1 MAAQHTTYDDVFRTI
16 LNDCRDLI
24 HPLLNEI
31 FGEHYSGREPIHFG
45 TNEHFMNQRHGQ
57 GDKRITDS
65 SFTVSGIVLIRYH
78 LECQSTG
85 DATMDRR
92 MFEYDSQIALD
103 NSEKLDDS
111 LVLSF
116 PKSAVLFLRQ
126 TAGTP
131 DNMQIRLKL
140 HNTQKE
146 VTLEI
151 PILSIVNYTADELF
165 QKNLLILLPFHLFYY
180 EKQFPKME
188 QDTAQRGHLKEL
200 YGNIRLR
207 LEEMAR
213 QGTITEYTCR
223 TILDLCRRIAES
235 LCQKYDNIRKEIIS
249 IMGGEILEYEAKTIL
264 NEGKKQGWILGRES
278 GLAEGHKSGLAEGL
292 SEGHKSGL
300 AEGLSTGRMTTYL
313 ELVKEGILNI
323 KDAARRIP
331 MDEAEF
337 LKLLDSKEPF

>member
-1 MAAQHTTYDDVFRTI
+1 MAAQYTTYDDVFRTI

-31 FGEHYSGREPIHFG
+31 FGESYSGCEPIHFG
-45 TNEHFMNQRHGQ
+45 TNEHFMNQQHGQ

-85 DATMDRR
+85 DGTMDRR

-103 NSEKLDDS
+103 DSEKLDNA

-126 TAGTP
+126 AAHTP
-131 DNMQIRLKL
+131 DKMQIRLKL

-151 PILSIVNYTADELF
+151 PILSIVNYTDDELF

-188 QDTAQRGHLKEL
+188 QDAARREHLKGI
-200 YGNIRLR
+200 YINIRLR
-207 LEEMAR
+207 LENMAR

-223 TILDLCRRIAES
+223 TILDLSRRVAES
-235 LCQKYDNIRKEIIS
+235 LCKKYDNIRREVIS

-278 GLAEGHKSGLAEGL
+278 GRAE
-292 SEGHKSGL
+292 
-300 AEGLSTGRMTTYL
+300 TYL

-323 KDAARRIP
+323 QEAAMRIP
-331 MDEAEF
+331 MDEAE
-337 LKLLDSKEPF
+337 LQNLLNK

>member
-45 TNEHFMNQRHGQ
+45 TNELFMNQRHGQ
-57 GDKRITDS
+57 SDKRITDS

-103 NSEKLDDS
+103 DSEKLDDA

-151 PILSIVNYTADELF
+151 PILSIVNYTTDELF

-188 QDTAQRGHLKEL
+188 QDTAQRGHLREI
-200 YGNIRLR
+200 YSNIRLR

-223 TILDLCRRIAES
+223 TILDLSRRIAES

-264 NEGKKQGWILGRES
+264 NEGKKQGWILGHE
-278 GLAEGHKSGLAEGL
+278 
-292 SEGHKSGL
+292 SGL

-331 MDEAEF
+331 MDEAE
-337 LKLLDSKEPF
+337 LQNLLNK

>member
-1 MAAQHTTYDDVFRTI
+1 MAAQYTTYDDVFRTI
-16 LNDCRDLI
+16 LNDCRNLI

-31 FGEHYSGREPIHFG
+31 FGASYSGCEPIHFG
-45 TNEHFMNQRHGQ
+45 TNEHFMNQQHGQ

-103 NSEKLDDS
+103 DSEKLDDA

-126 TAGTP
+126 AAHTP
-131 DNMQIRLKL
+131 DKMQIRLKL

-151 PILSIVNYTADELF
+151 PILSIVNYTDDELF

-188 QDTAQRGHLKEL
+188 QDAARREHLKGI
-200 YGNIRLR
+200 YINIRLR
-207 LEEMAR
+207 LENMAR

-223 TILDLCRRIAES
+223 TILDLSRRVAES
-235 LCQKYDNIRKEIIS
+235 LCQKYDNIRREVIS

-278 GLAEGHKSGLAEGL
+278 GRAE
-292 SEGHKSGL
+292 
-300 AEGLSTGRMTTYL
+300 TYL

-323 KDAARRIP
+323 QEAAMRIP
-331 MDEAEF
+331 MDEAE
-337 LKLLDSKEPF
+337 LQNLLNK

>member
-16 LNDCRDLI
+16 LNDCRNLI

-31 FGEHYSGREPIHFG
+31 FGASYSGCEPIHFG
-45 TNEHFMNQRHGQ
+45 TNEHFMNQQHGQ

-103 NSEKLDDS
+103 DSEKLDDA

-126 TAGTP
+126 AAHTP
-131 DNMQIRLKL
+131 DKMQIRLKL

-146 VTLEI
+146 VTLKI
-151 PILSIVNYTADELF
+151 PILSIVNYTDDELF

-188 QDTAQRGHLKEL
+188 QDAARREHLKGI
-200 YGNIRLR
+200 YINIRLR
-207 LEEMAR
+207 LENMAR

-223 TILDLCRRIAES
+223 TILDLSRRVAES
-235 LCQKYDNIRKEIIS
+235 LCQKYDNIRREVIS
-249 IMGGEILEYEAKTIL
+249 IMGGEILGYEAKTIL

-278 GLAEGHKSGLAEGL
+278 GRAE
-292 SEGHKSGL
+292 
-300 AEGLSTGRMTTYL
+300 TYL

-323 KDAARRIP
+323 QEAAMRIP
-331 MDEAEF
+331 MDEAE
-337 LKLLDSKEPF
+337 LQNLLNK

>member
-1 MAAQHTTYDDVFRTI
+1 MAAQHNTYDDVFRTI

-45 TNEHFMNQRHGQ
+45 TNEHFMNQQHGQ

-103 NSEKLDDS
+103 DSEKLDDA

-146 VTLEI
+146 VNLEI

-188 QDTAQRGHLKEL
+188 QDAASRERLKEI
-200 YGNIRLR
+200 YINIRLR
-207 LEEMAR
+207 LEEMGR

-223 TILDLCRRIAES
+223 TILDLSRRVAEN
-235 LCQKYDNIRKEIIS
+235 LCQKYDNIRKEIVS

-264 NEGKKQGWILGRES
+264 NEGKKQGWILGHE
-278 GLAEGHKSGLAEGL
+278 
-292 SEGHKSGL
+292 SGL

-331 MDEAEF
+331 MDEAE
-337 LKLLDSKEPF
+337 LQNLLNK

>member
-1 MAAQHTTYDDVFRTI
+1 MAAQYNTYDDVFRTI

-31 FGEHYSGREPIHFG
+31 FGESYSGCEPIHFG
-45 TNEHFMNQRHGQ
+45 TNEHFMNQQHGQ

-103 NSEKLDDS
+103 DSEKLDDA

-151 PILSIVNYTADELF
+151 PILSIVNYTTDELF

-188 QDTAQRGHLKEL
+188 QDAARREHLKGI
-200 YGNIRLR
+200 YINIRLR
-207 LEEMAR
+207 LENMAR

-223 TILDLCRRIAES
+223 TILDLSRRVAES
-235 LCQKYDNIRKEIIS
+235 LCQKYDNIRREVIS

-278 GLAEGHKSGLAEGL
+278 GRAE
-292 SEGHKSGL
+292 
-300 AEGLSTGRMTTYL
+300 TYL

-323 KDAARRIP
+323 QEAAMRIP
-331 MDEAEF
+331 MDEAE
-337 LKLLDSKEPF
+337 LQNLLNK

>member
-1 MAAQHTTYDDVFRTI
+1 
-16 LNDCRDLI
+16 
-24 HPLLNEI
+24 
-31 FGEHYSGREPIHFG
+31 
-45 TNEHFMNQRHGQ
+45 
-57 GDKRITDS
+57 
-65 SFTVSGIVLIRYH
+65 
-78 LECQSTG
+78 
-85 DATMDRR
+85 MDRR

-103 NSEKLDDS
+103 DSEKLDDA

-151 PILSIVNYTADELF
+151 PILSIVNYTTDELF

-188 QDTAQRGHLKEL
+188 QDTAQRGHLREI

-207 LEEMAR
+207 LEEMTR

-223 TILDLCRRIAES
+223 TILDLSRRIAES

-264 NEGKKQGWILGRES
+264 NEGKKQGWILGHE
-278 GLAEGHKSGLAEGL
+278 
-292 SEGHKSGL
+292 SGL

>member
-1 MAAQHTTYDDVFRTI
+1 
-16 LNDCRDLI
+16 
-24 HPLLNEI
+24 
-31 FGEHYSGREPIHFG
+31 
-45 TNEHFMNQRHGQ
+45 
-57 GDKRITDS
+57 
-65 SFTVSGIVLIRYH
+65 
-78 LECQSTG
+78 
-85 DATMDRR
+85 

-103 NSEKLDDS
+103 DSEKLDDA

-151 PILSIVNYTADELF
+151 PILSIVNYTTDELF

-180 EKQFPKME
+180 EKHFPKME
-188 QDTAQRGHLKEL
+188 QDTAQRGYLKEI

-223 TILDLCRRIAES
+223 TILDLSRRIAES

-278 GLAEGHKSGLAEGL
+278 GLAEGHKSGLAEGRKSGL
-292 SEGHKSGL
+292 AEGHKSGL

-331 MDEAEF
+331 MDEAE
-337 LKLLDSKEPF
+337 LQNLLNK

>member
-16 LNDCRDLI
+16 LNDCRNLI

-31 FGEHYSGREPIHFG
+31 FGASYSGCEPIHFG
-45 TNEHFMNQRHGQ
+45 TNEHFMNQQHGQ

-103 NSEKLDDS
+103 DSEKLDDA

-126 TAGTP
+126 TAHTP
-131 DNMQIRLKL
+131 DKMQIRLKL

-151 PILSIVNYTADELF
+151 PILSNVNYTADELF

-188 QDTAQRGHLKEL
+188 QDAARREHLKGI
-200 YGNIRLR
+200 YINIRLR
-207 LEEMAR
+207 LENMAR

-223 TILDLCRRIAES
+223 TILDLSRRVAES
-235 LCQKYDNIRKEIIS
+235 LCQKYDNIRREVIS

-278 GLAEGHKSGLAEGL
+278 GRAE
-292 SEGHKSGL
+292 
-300 AEGLSTGRMTTYL
+300 TYL

-323 KDAARRIP
+323 QEAAMRIP
-331 MDEAEF
+331 MDEAE
-337 LKLLDSKEPF
+337 LQNLLNK

>member
-1 MAAQHTTYDDVFRTI
+1 MAAQHNTYDDVFRTI

-24 HPLLNEI
+24 HPLLNEV

-57 GDKRITDS
+57 SAKRITDS

-103 NSEKLDDS
+103 DSEKLDDA

-151 PILSIVNYTADELF
+151 PILSIVNYTTDELF

-188 QDTAQRGHLKEL
+188 QDTAQRGHLREI
-200 YGNIRLR
+200 YSNIRLR

-223 TILDLCRRIAES
+223 TILDLSRRIAES

-264 NEGKKQGWILGRES
+264 NEGKKQGWILGHE
-278 GLAEGHKSGLAEGL
+278 
-292 SEGHKSGL
+292 SGL

-331 MDEAEF
+331 MDEAE
-337 LKLLDSKEPF
+337 LQNLLNK

>member
-57 GDKRITDS
+57 SDKRITDS

-103 NSEKLDDS
+103 DSEKLDDA
-111 LVLSF
+111 LVLFF

-126 TAGTP
+126 AAHTP
-131 DNMQIRLKL
+131 DEMQIRLKL

-146 VTLEI
+146 VNLEI

-188 QDTAQRGHLKEL
+188 QDAASRERLKEI
-200 YGNIRLR
+200 YINIRLR
-207 LEEMAR
+207 LEEMGR

-223 TILDLCRRIAES
+223 TILDLSRRVAEN
-235 LCQKYDNIRKEIIS
+235 LCQKYDNIRKEIVS

-278 GLAEGHKSGLAEGL
+278 GLAEG
-292 SEGHKSGL
+292 
-300 AEGLSTGRMTTYL
+300 LSTGRTTTYL

-331 MDEAEF
+331 MDEAE
-337 LKLLDSKEPF
+337 LQNLLNK

>member
-1 MAAQHTTYDDVFRTI
+1 MAAQYTTYDDVFRTI
-16 LNDCRDLI
+16 LNDCRNLI

-31 FGEHYSGREPIHFG
+31 FGASYSGCEPIHFG
-45 TNEHFMNQRHGQ
+45 TNEHFMNQQHGQ

-85 DATMDRR
+85 DTTMDRR

-103 NSEKLDDS
+103 DSEKLDDA

-126 TAGTP
+126 AAHTP
-131 DNMQIRLKL
+131 DKMQIRLKL

-151 PILSIVNYTADELF
+151 PILSIVNYTDDELF

-188 QDTAQRGHLKEL
+188 QDAARREHLKGI
-200 YGNIRLR
+200 YINIRLR
-207 LEEMAR
+207 LENMAR

-223 TILDLCRRIAES
+223 TILDLSRRVAES
-235 LCQKYDNIRKEIIS
+235 LCQKYDNIRREVIS

-278 GLAEGHKSGLAEGL
+278 GRAE
-292 SEGHKSGL
+292 
-300 AEGLSTGRMTTYL
+300 TYL

-323 KDAARRIP
+323 QEAAMRIP
-331 MDEAEF
+331 MDEAE
-337 LKLLDSKEPF
+337 LQNLLNK

>member
-57 GDKRITDS
+57 SDKRITDS

-103 NSEKLDDS
+103 DSEKLDDA

-131 DNMQIRLKL
+131 DKMQIRLKL

-151 PILSIVNYTADELF
+151 PILSIVNYTTDELF

-188 QDTAQRGHLKEL
+188 QDTAQRGHLKEI
-200 YGNIRLR
+200 YSNIRLR

-223 TILDLCRRIAES
+223 TILDLSRRIAES

-278 GLAEGHKSGLAEGL
+278 GLAEG
-292 SEGHKSGL
+292 
-300 AEGLSTGRMTTYL
+300 LSTGRMTTYL

-331 MDEAEF
+331 MDEAE
-337 LKLLDSKEPF
+337 LQNLLNK

>member
-1 MAAQHTTYDDVFRTI
+1 
-16 LNDCRDLI
+16 
-24 HPLLNEI
+24 
-31 FGEHYSGREPIHFG
+31 
-45 TNEHFMNQRHGQ
+45 MNQQHGQ

-85 DATMDRR
+85 DTTMDRR

-103 NSEKLDDS
+103 DSEKLDDA

-188 QDTAQRGHLKEL
+188 QDTAQRGRLKEI

-223 TILDLCRRIAES
+223 TILDLSRRIAES

-264 NEGKKQGWILGRES
+264 NEGKKQGWILGHE
-278 GLAEGHKSGLAEGL
+278 
-292 SEGHKSGL
+292 SGL

-331 MDEAEF
+331 MDEAE
-337 LKLLDSKEPF
+337 LHNLLNK

>member
-1 MAAQHTTYDDVFRTI
+1 MAAQYTTYDDVFRTI
-16 LNDCRDLI
+16 LNDCRNLI

-31 FGEHYSGREPIHFG
+31 FGESYSGCEPIHFG
-45 TNEHFMNQRHGQ
+45 TNEQFMNQQHGQ

-103 NSEKLDDS
+103 DSEKLDDA

-131 DNMQIRLKL
+131 DKMQIRLKL

-188 QDTAQRGHLKEL
+188 QDAARREHLKGI
-200 YGNIRLR
+200 YINIRLR
-207 LEEMAR
+207 LENMAR

-223 TILDLCRRIAES
+223 TILDLSRRVAES
-235 LCQKYDNIRKEIIS
+235 LCQKYDNIRREVIS

-278 GLAEGHKSGLAEGL
+278 GRAE
-292 SEGHKSGL
+292 
-300 AEGLSTGRMTTYL
+300 TYL

-323 KDAARRIP
+323 QEAAMRIP
-331 MDEAEF
+331 MDEAE
-337 LKLLDSKEPF
+337 LQNLLNK

>member
-1 MAAQHTTYDDVFRTI
+1 MAAQYTTYDDVFRTI

-31 FGEHYSGREPIHFG
+31 FGESYSGCEPIHFG
-45 TNEHFMNQRHGQ
+45 TNEHFMNQQHGQ

-65 SFTVSGIVLIRYH
+65 SFTVSGILLIRYH
-78 LECQSTG
+78 LECQSTS

-103 NSEKLDDS
+103 DSEKLDDA
-111 LVLSF
+111 LVLFF

-126 TAGTP
+126 AAHTP
-131 DNMQIRLKL
+131 DKMQIRLKL

-146 VTLEI
+146 VNLEI

-188 QDTAQRGHLKEL
+188 QDAAKREHLKGI
-200 YGNIRLR
+200 YINIRLR
-207 LEEMAR
+207 LENMAR

-223 TILDLCRRIAES
+223 TILDLSRWVAES
-235 LCQKYDNIRKEIIS
+235 LCQKYDNIRREVIS

-278 GLAEGHKSGLAEGL
+278 GRAE
-292 SEGHKSGL
+292 
-300 AEGLSTGRMTTYL
+300 TYL

-323 KDAARRIP
+323 QEAAMRIP
-331 MDEAEF
+331 MDEAE
-337 LKLLDSKEPF
+337 LQNLLNK

>member
-16 LNDCRDLI
+16 LNDCRNLI

-31 FGEHYSGREPIHFG
+31 FGASYSGCEPIHFG
-45 TNEHFMNQRHGQ
+45 TNEHFMNQQHGQ

-103 NSEKLDDS
+103 DSEKLDDA

-126 TAGTP
+126 AAHTP
-131 DNMQIRLKL
+131 DKMQIRLKL

-146 VTLEI
+146 VTLKI
-151 PILSIVNYTADELF
+151 PILSIVNYTDDELF

-188 QDTAQRGHLKEL
+188 QDAARREHLKGI
-200 YGNIRLR
+200 YINIRLR
-207 LEEMAR
+207 LENMAR

-223 TILDLCRRIAES
+223 TILDLSRRVAES
-235 LCQKYDNIRKEIIS
+235 LCQKYDNIRREVIS

-278 GLAEGHKSGLAEGL
+278 GRAE
-292 SEGHKSGL
+292 
-300 AEGLSTGRMTTYL
+300 TYL

-323 KDAARRIP
+323 QEAAMRIP
-331 MDEAEF
+331 MDEAE
-337 LKLLDSKEPF
+337 LQNLLNK

>member
-1 MAAQHTTYDDVFRTI
+1 MAAQYTTYDDVFRTI

-31 FGEHYSGREPIHFG
+31 FGESYSGCEPIHFG
-45 TNEHFMNQRHGQ
+45 TNEHFMNQQHGQ

-103 NSEKLDDS
+103 DSEKLDNA

-126 TAGTP
+126 AAHTP
-131 DNMQIRLKL
+131 DKMQIRLKL

-165 QKNLLILLPFHLFYY
+165 QRVSQNY
-180 EKQFPKME
+180 Q
-188 QDTAQRGHLKEL
+188 
-200 YGNIRLR
+200 IR
-207 LEEMAR
+207 
-213 QGTITEYTCR
+213 
-223 TILDLCRRIAES
+223 
-235 LCQKYDNIRKEIIS
+235 
-249 IMGGEILEYEAKTIL
+249 
-264 NEGKKQGWILGRES
+264 
-278 GLAEGHKSGLAEGL
+278 
-292 SEGHKSGL
+292 
-300 AEGLSTGRMTTYL
+300 
-313 ELVKEGILNI
+313 
-323 KDAARRIP
+323 
-331 MDEAEF
+331 
-337 LKLLDSKEPF
+337 

>member
-1 MAAQHTTYDDVFRTI
+1 MAAQYTTYDDVFRTI

-31 FGEHYSGREPIHFG
+31 FGESYSGCEPIHFG
-45 TNEHFMNQRHGQ
+45 TNEHFMNQQHGQ

-65 SFTVSGIVLIRYH
+65 SFTVSGILLIRYH
-78 LECQSTG
+78 LECQSTS

-103 NSEKLDDS
+103 DSEKLDDA
-111 LVLSF
+111 LVLFF

-126 TAGTP
+126 AAHTP
-131 DNMQIRLKL
+131 DKMQIRLKL

-146 VTLEI
+146 VNLEI

-188 QDTAQRGHLKEL
+188 QDAASRERLKEI
-200 YGNIRLR
+200 YINIRLR
-207 LEEMAR
+207 LEEMGR

-223 TILDLCRRIAES
+223 TILDLIRRVAES
-235 LCQKYDNIRKEIIS
+235 LCQKYDNIRREVIS

-278 GLAEGHKSGLAEGL
+278 GRAE
-292 SEGHKSGL
+292 
-300 AEGLSTGRMTTYL
+300 TYL

-323 KDAARRIP
+323 KEAAMRIP
-331 MDEAEF
+331 MDERE
-337 LKLLDSKEPF
+337 LQNLLNK

>member
-1 MAAQHTTYDDVFRTI
+1 MAAQHNTYDDVFRTI
-16 LNDCRDLI
+16 LNDCRNLI
-24 HPLLNEI
+24 HPLLNEV

-45 TNEHFMNQRHGQ
+45 TNEHFMNQQHGQ

-103 NSEKLDDS
+103 DSEKLDNA

-126 TAGTP
+126 TAGPP

-180 EKQFPKME
+180 EKHFPKME
-188 QDTAQRGHLKEL
+188 QDTAQRGYLKEI

-223 TILDLCRRIAES
+223 TILDLSRRIAES
-235 LCQKYDNIRKEIIS
+235 LCQKYDNIRKEIVS
-249 IMGGEILEYEAKTIL
+249 IMGGKILEYEAKTIL
-264 NEGKKQGWILGRES
+264 NEGKKQGWILGHE
-278 GLAEGHKSGLAEGL
+278 
-292 SEGHKSGL
+292 SGL

-331 MDEAEF
+331 MDEAE
-337 LKLLDSKEPF
+337 LQNLLNK

>member
-1 MAAQHTTYDDVFRTI
+1 MY
-16 LNDCRDLI
+16 
-24 HPLLNEI
+24 
-31 FGEHYSGREPIHFG
+31 
-45 TNEHFMNQRHGQ
+45 
-57 GDKRITDS
+57 KR
-65 SFTVSGIVLIRYH
+65 
-78 LECQSTG
+78 Q
-85 DATMDRR
+85 
-92 MFEYDSQIALD
+92 
-103 NSEKLDDS
+103 
-111 LVLSF
+111 
-116 PKSAVLFLRQ
+116 VLFLRQ

-131 DNMQIRLKL
+131 DKMQIRLKL

-188 QDTAQRGHLKEL
+188 QDAARREHLKGI
-200 YGNIRLR
+200 YINIRLR
-207 LEEMAR
+207 LENMAR

-223 TILDLCRRIAES
+223 TILDLSRRVAES
-235 LCQKYDNIRKEIIS
+235 LCQKYDNIRREVIS

-278 GLAEGHKSGLAEGL
+278 GLAEG
-292 SEGHKSGL
+292 
-300 AEGLSTGRMTTYL
+300 LSTGRKTTYL

-323 KDAARRIP
+323 KEAAMRIP

-337 LKLLDSKEPF
+337 LKLLNSEEPF

>member
-1 MAAQHTTYDDVFRTI
+1 MAAQYTTYDDVFRTI

-31 FGEHYSGREPIHFG
+31 FGESYSGCEPIHFG
-45 TNEHFMNQRHGQ
+45 TNEHFMNQQHGQ

-103 NSEKLDDS
+103 DSEKLDDA

-126 TAGTP
+126 AAHTP
-131 DNMQIRLKL
+131 DKMQIRLKL

-146 VTLEI
+146 VNLEI
-151 PILSIVNYTADELF
+151 PILSIVNYTDDELF

-188 QDTAQRGHLKEL
+188 QDAASRERLKGI
-200 YGNIRLR
+200 YINIRLR
-207 LEEMAR
+207 LEDMGR

-223 TILDLCRRIAES
+223 TILDLIRRVAES
-235 LCQKYDNIRKEIIS
+235 LCQKYDNIRREVIS

-264 NEGKKQGWILGRES
+264 NEGKSKAGFSGES
-278 GLAEGHKSGLAEGL
+278 P
-292 SEGHKSGL
+292 
-300 AEGLSTGRMTTYL
+300 
-313 ELVKEGILNI
+313 
-323 KDAARRIP
+323 DAPKRIWN
-331 MDEAEF
+331 
-337 LKLLDSKEPF
+337 L

>member
-1 MAAQHTTYDDVFRTI
+1 MAAQYTTYDDVFRTI

-31 FGEHYSGREPIHFG
+31 FGESYSGCEPIHFG
-45 TNEHFMNQRHGQ
+45 TNEHFMNQQHGQ

-65 SFTVSGIVLIRYH
+65 SFTVSGILLIRYH
-78 LECQSTG
+78 LECQSTS

-103 NSEKLDDS
+103 DSEKLDDA
-111 LVLSF
+111 LVLFF

-126 TAGTP
+126 AAHTP
-131 DNMQIRLKL
+131 DKMQIRLKL

-146 VTLEI
+146 VNLEI

-188 QDTAQRGHLKEL
+188 QDAARREHLKGI
-200 YGNIRLR
+200 YINIRLR
-207 LEEMAR
+207 PENMAR

-223 TILDLCRRIAES
+223 TILDLSRWVAES
-235 LCQKYDNIRKEIIS
+235 LCQKYDNIRREVIS

-278 GLAEGHKSGLAEGL
+278 GRAE
-292 SEGHKSGL
+292 
-300 AEGLSTGRMTTYL
+300 TYL

-323 KDAARRIP
+323 QEAAMRIP
-331 MDEAEF
+331 MDEAE
-337 LKLLDSKEPF
+337 LQNLLNK

>member
-1 MAAQHTTYDDVFRTI
+1 MAAQYTTYDDVFRTI

-31 FGEHYSGREPIHFG
+31 FGESYSGCEPIHFG
-45 TNEHFMNQRHGQ
+45 TNEHFMNQQHGQ

-78 LECQSTG
+78 LECQSTS

-103 NSEKLDDS
+103 DSEKLDDA
-111 LVLSF
+111 LVLFF

-126 TAGTP
+126 AAHTP
-131 DNMQIRLKL
+131 DKMQIRLKL

-146 VTLEI
+146 VNLEI

-188 QDTAQRGHLKEL
+188 QDAASRERLKEI
-200 YGNIRLR
+200 YINIRLR
-207 LEEMAR
+207 LEEMGR

-223 TILDLCRRIAES
+223 TILDLIRRVAES
-235 LCQKYDNIRKEIIS
+235 LCQKYDNIRREVIS

-278 GLAEGHKSGLAEGL
+278 GRAE
-292 SEGHKSGL
+292 
-300 AEGLSTGRMTTYL
+300 TYL

-323 KDAARRIP
+323 KEAAMRIP
-331 MDEAEF
+331 MDERE
-337 LKLLDSKEPF
+337 LQNLLNK

>member
-16 LNDCRDLI
+16 LNDCRNLI

-31 FGEHYSGREPIHFG
+31 FGASYSGCEPIHFG
-45 TNEHFMNQRHGQ
+45 TNEHFMNQQHGQ

-103 NSEKLDDS
+103 DSEKLDDA
-111 LVLSF
+111 LALSF

-126 TAGTP
+126 AAHTP
-131 DNMQIRLKL
+131 DKMQIRLKL

-146 VTLEI
+146 VTLKI
-151 PILSIVNYTADELF
+151 PILSIVNYTDDELF

-188 QDTAQRGHLKEL
+188 QDAARREHLKGI
-200 YGNIRLR
+200 YINIRLR
-207 LEEMAR
+207 LENMAR

-223 TILDLCRRIAES
+223 TILDLSRRVAES
-235 LCQKYDNIRKEIIS
+235 LCQKYDNIRREVIS

-278 GLAEGHKSGLAEGL
+278 GRAE
-292 SEGHKSGL
+292 
-300 AEGLSTGRMTTYL
+300 TYL

-331 MDEAEF
+331 MDEAE
-337 LKLLDSKEPF
+337 LQNLLNK

>member
-1 MAAQHTTYDDVFRTI
+1 MAAQHNTYDDVFRTI

-31 FGEHYSGREPIHFG
+31 FGEHYSGRESIHFG
-45 TNEHFMNQRHGQ
+45 TNEHFMNQQHGQ
-57 GDKRITDS
+57 SDKRITDS

-103 NSEKLDDS
+103 DSEKLDNA

-188 QDTAQRGHLKEL
+188 QDAASREHLKEI
-200 YGNIRLR
+200 YINIRLR
-207 LEEMAR
+207 LEEMGR

-223 TILDLCRRIAES
+223 TILDLSRRVAEN
-235 LCQKYDNIRKEIIS
+235 LCQKYDNIRREVVN

-278 GLAEGHKSGLAEGL
+278 GLAEG
-292 SEGHKSGL
+292 
-300 AEGLSTGRMTTYL
+300 LSTGRTTTYL

>member
-16 LNDCRDLI
+16 LNDCRNLI

-31 FGEHYSGREPIHFG
+31 FGASYSGCEPIHFG

-103 NSEKLDDS
+103 DSEKLDDA

-188 QDTAQRGHLKEL
+188 QDTAQRRHLKEI
-200 YGNIRLR
+200 YVNIRLR
-207 LEEMAR
+207 LENMAR

-223 TILDLCRRIAES
+223 TIFDLSRRIAES
-235 LCQKYDNIRKEIIS
+235 LCQKYDNIRKEIVS

-278 GLAEGHKSGLAEGL
+278 GLAEG
-292 SEGHKSGL
+292 
-300 AEGLSTGRMTTYL
+300 LSTGRKTTYL

-323 KDAARRIP
+323 KEAAMRIP

-337 LKLLDSKEPF
+337 LKLLNSKEPF

>member
-1 MAAQHTTYDDVFRTI
+1 MAAQYTTYDDVFRTI

-31 FGEHYSGREPIHFG
+31 FGESYSGGEPIHFG
-45 TNEHFMNQRHGQ
+45 TNEHFMNQQHGQ

-103 NSEKLDDS
+103 DSEKLDDA

-126 TAGTP
+126 AAHTP
-131 DNMQIRLKL
+131 DKMQIRLKL

-146 VTLEI
+146 VTLKK
-151 PILSIVNYTADELF
+151 PILSIVNYTDDELF

-188 QDTAQRGHLKEL
+188 QDAARREHLKGI
-200 YGNIRLR
+200 YINIRLR
-207 LEEMAR
+207 LENMAR

-223 TILDLCRRIAES
+223 TILDLSRRVAES
-235 LCQKYDNIRKEIIS
+235 LCQKYDNIRREVIS

-278 GLAEGHKSGLAEGL
+278 GRAE
-292 SEGHKSGL
+292 
-300 AEGLSTGRMTTYL
+300 TYL

-323 KDAARRIP
+323 QEAAMRIP
-331 MDEAEF
+331 MDEAE
-337 LKLLDSKEPF
+337 LQNLLNK

>member
-1 MAAQHTTYDDVFRTI
+1 MAAQYTTYDDVFRTI

-31 FGEHYSGREPIHFG
+31 FGESYSGCEPIHFG
-45 TNEHFMNQRHGQ
+45 TNEHFMNQQHGQ

-65 SFTVSGIVLIRYH
+65 SFTVSGILLIRYH
-78 LECQSTG
+78 LECQSTS

-103 NSEKLDDS
+103 DSEKLDDA
-111 LVLSF
+111 LVLFF

-126 TAGTP
+126 AAHTP
-131 DNMQIRLKL
+131 DKMQIRLKL

-146 VTLEI
+146 VNLEI

-188 QDTAQRGHLKEL
+188 QDAARREHLKGI
-200 YGNIRLR
+200 YINIRLR
-207 LEEMAR
+207 LENMAR

-223 TILDLCRRIAES
+223 TILDLSRWVAES
-235 LCQKYDNIRKEIIS
+235 LCQKYDNIRREVIS

-278 GLAEGHKSGLAEGL
+278 GRAE
-292 SEGHKSGL
+292 
-300 AEGLSTGRMTTYL
+300 TYL

-323 KDAARRIP
+323 QEAAMRIP
-331 MDEAEF
+331 MDEAE
-337 LKLLDSKEPF
+337 LQNLLNK

>member
-1 MAAQHTTYDDVFRTI
+1 MAAQYTTYDDVFRTI

-31 FGEHYSGREPIHFG
+31 FGESYSGCEPIHFG
-45 TNEHFMNQRHGQ
+45 TNEHFMNQQHGQ

-78 LECQSTG
+78 LECQSTS

-103 NSEKLDDS
+103 DSEKLDDA
-111 LVLSF
+111 LVLFF

-126 TAGTP
+126 AAHTP
-131 DNMQIRLKL
+131 DKMQIRLKL

-146 VTLEI
+146 VNLEI

-188 QDTAQRGHLKEL
+188 QNAASRERLKEI
-200 YGNIRLR
+200 YPNAIQV
-207 LEEMAR
+207 E
-213 QGTITEYTCR
+213 
-223 TILDLCRRIAES
+223 
-235 LCQKYDNIRKEIIS
+235 
-249 IMGGEILEYEAKTIL
+249 
-264 NEGKKQGWILGRES
+264 
-278 GLAEGHKSGLAEGL
+278 
-292 SEGHKSGL
+292 
-300 AEGLSTGRMTTYL
+300 
-313 ELVKEGILNI
+313 
-323 KDAARRIP
+323 
-331 MDEAEF
+331 
-337 LKLLDSKEPF
+337 

>member
-1 MAAQHTTYDDVFRTI
+1 MAAQYTTYDDVFRTI

-31 FGEHYSGREPIHFG
+31 FGESYSGCEPIHFG
-45 TNEHFMNQRHGQ
+45 TNEHFMNQQHGQ

-85 DATMDRR
+85 DATMYRR

-103 NSEKLDDS
+103 DSEKLDNA

-126 TAGTP
+126 AAHTP
-131 DNMQIRLKL
+131 DKMQIRLKL

-146 VTLEI
+146 VNLEI

-188 QDTAQRGHLKEL
+188 QDAARREHLKGI
-200 YGNIRLR
+200 YINIRLR
-207 LEEMAR
+207 LENMAR

-223 TILDLCRRIAES
+223 TILDLSRRVAES
-235 LCQKYDNIRKEIIS
+235 LCQKYDNIRREVIS

-278 GLAEGHKSGLAEGL
+278 GLAEG
-292 SEGHKSGL
+292 
-300 AEGLSTGRMTTYL
+300 LSTGRKTTYL

-323 KDAARRIP
+323 KEAAMRIP
-331 MDEAEF
+331 MDEAE
-337 LKLLDSKEPF
+337 LQNLLNK

>member
-1 MAAQHTTYDDVFRTI
+1 MAAQYTTYDDVFRTI

-31 FGEHYSGREPIHFG
+31 FGESYSGCEPIHFG
-45 TNEHFMNQRHGQ
+45 TNEHFMNQQHGQ

-103 NSEKLDDS
+103 DA

-151 PILSIVNYTADELF
+151 PILSIVNYTTDELF

-188 QDTAQRGHLKEL
+188 QDAARREHLKGI
-200 YGNIRLR
+200 YSNIRLR
-207 LEEMAR
+207 LENMAR

-223 TILDLCRRIAES
+223 TILDLSRRVAES
-235 LCQKYDNIRKEIIS
+235 LCQKYDNIRREVIS
-249 IMGGEILEYEAKTIL
+249 CLLYT
-264 NEGKKQGWILGRES
+264 S
-278 GLAEGHKSGLAEGL
+278 
-292 SEGHKSGL
+292 
-300 AEGLSTGRMTTYL
+300 
-313 ELVKEGILNI
+313 
-323 KDAARRIP
+323 DAA
-331 MDEAEF
+331 D
-337 LKLLDSKEPF
+337 D

>member
-1 MAAQHTTYDDVFRTI
+1 MAAQHNTYDDVFRTI

-57 GDKRITDS
+57 SDKRITDS

-78 LECQSTG
+78 LECQSTS
-85 DATMDRR
+85 DTTMDRR

-103 NSEKLDDS
+103 DSEKLDDA

-146 VTLEI
+146 VNLEI

-188 QDTAQRGHLKEL
+188 QDAASRERLKEI
-200 YGNIRLR
+200 YINIRLR
-207 LEEMAR
+207 LEEMGR

-223 TILDLCRRIAES
+223 TILDLSRRVAEN
-235 LCQKYDNIRKEIIS
+235 LCQKYDNIRKEIVS

-264 NEGKKQGWILGRES
+264 NEGKKQGWILGHE
-278 GLAEGHKSGLAEGL
+278 
-292 SEGHKSGL
+292 SGL

-331 MDEAEF
+331 MDEAE
-337 LKLLDSKEPF
+337 LQNLLNK